1 MSLGLATNAE
11 LHYGSL
17 LEKIPIGFDPENDV
31 KPYYFIW
38 SYHIYHNYHFVS
50 KIQSYRYIYKHK
62 NLSLHFEIE
71 IIFRITDDIITNDN
85 GLLIIVIN
93 NIKF

>member
-1 MSLGLATNAE
+1 MATNAE

-38 SYHIYHNYHFVS
+38 SYYMYHNYYLWVRFNL
-50 KIQSYRYIYKHK
+50 YYYIFKHK

-71 IIFRITDDIITNDN
+71 IIFRITDDIITNDS

>member
-1 MSLGLATNAE
+1 M
-11 LHYGSL
+11 
-17 LEKIPIGFDPENDV
+17 
-31 KPYYFIW
+31 
-38 SYHIYHNYHFVS
+38 S
-50 KIQSYRYIYKHK
+50 KIQSYHYIYKHK